1 MEYTKLNVQVPFPF
15 HSYIFHIP
23 HQFIYLFVFVSGK
36 RMKMAMAGMLF
47 QWLIICPL
55 WEVPPLTGPNG
66 SSSMSFSFSFSNSKQ
81 NPCCNSERLV
91 SKLYKFCFFVFC
103 FCNRIIVI
111 VALTLLTSSQSILIV
126 WSKRNGKYNYSI
138 TASNFMVSI
147 VIYINS
153 INVSKYNL
161 CLTFG
166 LVGLRFKS

>member
-1 MEYTKLNVQVPFPF
+1 M
-15 HSYIFHIP
+15 
-23 HQFIYLFVFVSGK
+23 
-36 RMKMAMAGMLF
+36 
-47 QWLIICPL
+47 
-55 WEVPPLTGPNG
+55 
-66 SSSMSFSFSFSNSKQ
+66 
-81 NPCCNSERLV
+81 
-91 SKLYKFCFFVFC
+91 
-103 FCNRIIVI
+103 I